1 MWGSI
6 YTNGY
11 EKMKEASD
19 DMALEF
25 DINRLQNVYAA
36 TIQSL
41 DKATAFEI
49 EIDKGRFLLMMFL
62 SDEDHEL
69 KDMLVVYMRNT
80 GMLQK
85 IKLNGNHEKGSFQV
99 FISDELKECF
109 MQELQL
115 EPGNGEFDLGRF
127 LSELNENIPLEISQ
141 EKRVKVLR
149 NNREIIRTL
158 HVVDEAEKSVLI
170 GDKHLS
176 AGTPQDR
183 TFRKLFLYTDA
194 NPKDIIQLTNLL
206 KKLNRTVMWATEED
220 KHRATNVER
229 MIHWLNVFNWED

>member
-1 MWGSI
+1 
-6 YTNGY
+6 
-11 EKMKEASD
+11 
-19 DMALEF
+19 MAFEF
-25 DINRLQNVYAA
+25 NLNRLQNIYAA

-49 EIDKGRFLLMMFL
+49 EIDKGRFLFMMFL
-62 SDEDHEL
+62 SKEDYEL

-115 EPGNGEFDLGRF
+115 EPGNSEFDLGRF
-127 LSELNENIPLEISQ
+127 LSELNENIPLEIPQ

-158 HVVDEAEKSVLI
+158 NVVDEPEKNVLI
-170 GDKHLS
+170 GDKHLPS
-176 AGTPQDR
+176 GTSQAR
-183 TFRKLFLYTDA
+183 EIRKIFLYTDDK
-194 NPKDIIQLTNLL
+194 PKDIMQLTTLL
-206 KKLNRTVMWATEED
+206 MKLNRTVMWTTKED
-220 KHRATNVER
+220 KHRAADVQR
-229 MIHWLNVFNWED
+229 MIRWLDVFNREE